1 MPVDFDS
8 ALATLAELFAE
19 TQPFI
24 LQGTAPTITDDL
36 APAFQT
42 LFTTDIQSYR
52 EALLGIAL
60 VRLQDQTIN
69 LRLPYVNQGPN
80 AYNGRDLDERVIN
93 PFLQQHRIPSSRG
106 PYLAMFRRDFRFE
119 ISRRDG
125 QRNKAAFDAFLEL
138 ITALEGMTENAD
150 IRAFTAYLL
159 YRFAKLRE
167 AAEVPLARLQ
177 RISFDQ
183 YESLITS
190 LLNTPSGGRLP
201 VILVVAAFR
210 TIKDYFGLDW
220 VIDFQGINVADGPTG
235 VGGDITITQGG
246 HIVFAAEV
254 TERPLERARV
264 VATFNTKIAPHGIE
278 DYLFFVRLETLAED
292 ARQQAR
298 QYFAQGHEVNFLEI
312 KNWVLMALATMGKRG
327 RELFNGHLLALID
340 DQTVPRAIK
349 VAWNDYIAALTD
361 APAHG

>member
-1 MPVDFDS
+1 MPVDLDI
-8 ALATLAELFAE
+8 AAATLAEIFTE
-19 TQPFI
+19 TQPLI
-24 LQGTAPTITDDL
+24 LQDTTPPIAAELAAFFDTIF
-36 APAFQT
+36 A
-42 LFTTDIQSYR
+42 TDIQSYR
-52 EALLGIAL
+52 EALLGIVL

-69 LRLPYVNQGPN
+69 LRLPYVAQGPT
-80 AYNGRDLDERVIN
+80 AYHGRDLDERVVN

-106 PYLAMFRRDFRFE
+106 PYLAMFRRNFQFDA
-119 ISRRDG
+119 SRRDG
-125 QRNKAAFDAFLEL
+125 QRNKAAFDAFLSL
-138 ITALEGMTENAD
+138 ITHLEGVTDAAQ
-150 IRAFTAYLL
+150 IRAFAAYLL
-159 YRFAKLRE
+159 YKFAKLRE

-177 RISFDQ
+177 RISLDQ

-210 TIKDYFGLDW
+210 TIKDYFGLEW
-220 VIDFQGINVADGPTG
+220 VIDVQGINVADTPSG
-235 VGGDITITQGG
+235 VGGDVTITHNG

-278 DYLFFVRLETLAED
+278 DYLFFVRPETLTEE

-312 KNWVLMALATMGKRG
+312 RNWALMALATMGKRG
-327 RELFNGHLLALID
+327 RDIFNVHLVAQID
-340 DQTVPRAIK
+340 EQTVPRAVK
-349 VAWNDYIAALTD
+349 VAWNDYIAALTT
-361 APAHG
+361 AL